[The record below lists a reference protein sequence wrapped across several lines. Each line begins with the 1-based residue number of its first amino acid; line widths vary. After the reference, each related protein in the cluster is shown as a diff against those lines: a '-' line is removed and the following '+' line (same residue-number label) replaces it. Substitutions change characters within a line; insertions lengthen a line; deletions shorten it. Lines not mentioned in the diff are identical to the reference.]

1 MGRLTLANAK
11 EMILIDKNSLD
22 EELVKQAST
31 FDDIADKVAE
41 LRSLRDEK
49 KEELGRVKAERF
61 TFYKDSAEKVTDK
74 SAEAS
79 VLTDKSYK
87 EIEIEYRDLCLE
99 FEEWQNKKE
108 SFLQRASMLK
118 ELCGLFISG
127 YWQQSSVRGNADT
140 DKTSYK
146 ITRERLA
153 KDRSRA

>member
-1 MGRLTLANAK
+1 MGRLTLTTAK

-22 EELVKQAST
+22 EELVRQAST

-49 KEELGRVKAERF
+49 KEELGKVKAERF
-61 TFYKDSAEKVTDK
+61 MFYKDSEEKVTDK
-74 SAEAS
+74 KADAS
-79 VLTDKSYK
+79 VLTDESYK
-87 EIEIEYRDLCLE
+87 KIEIEHRDLCLE

-127 YWQQSSVRGNADT
+127 YWQRSSVNGTVET
-140 DKTSYK
+140 DKAGYR

-153 KDRSRA
+153 KDRAKE